1 MRAWWRPTD
10 PKPSTLPR
18 NRTGEAYKR
27 HRSVQCTGATPE
39 AIVEAIRLLGY
50 DRLLVDLYFQQP
62 EVHLLAALLARLDH
76 HSVIDV
82 GAERGAFVESL
93 LRAGSTEVH
102 AIEPEPANVDVLRRQ
117 FQGDP
122 RVSVHEYAITDV
134 DGPVDLHKSVRPSGE
149 PLPYGHTLLE
159 RPDADEIAWRETVS
173 VTGRSLA
180 SLVAAGEI
188 PARAGILKVDTEG
201 SDLAVI
207 SGMGELV
214 CDVVMIE
221 HWSDLPHSLGR
232 CPWTIGD
239 VKNVLLPG
247 GFSQFAFLEHRG
259 DFAVMKWNDGT
270 VATGLMGNLVFVHD
284 RVLAALMPVLFECAL
299 AIGEASVEVGERY
312 AAAAYARLEVIE
324 QLERQRPPQTDDEPP
339 AAPNAPKPR
348 WSPRARLRFWTRPR
362 IGTLHHYDPRPLTV
376 PAKYVVTRPPDPA
389 PTISIVIPSYQQGR
403 YLARTLYS
411 VLNQKYPALEFVIQD
426 GGSSD
431 ETLDVI
437 NRFDP
442 ALSLWRSEPDDGQ
455 GDAINRGFRE
465 TTGEIMAWLN
475 ADDLLLPG
483 SLAFVASYFAAHPEV
498 DVVYGNRIMID
509 EHDGQIGTWVLPA
522 HEDRVLGL
530 ADYVPQET
538 LFWRRRIWEAAG
550 GYVDPRFAY
559 ALDWDLLIRLRSAGA
574 KMVRL
579 PRFLG
584 AFRVHAAQK
593 TTADSSTGTIE
604 CDLIRRRLHGRSM
617 TGREIFQEMKIYL
630 VKHMLA
636 DMRQRVSGRLSI
648 RRVAV
653 QTAPTDDDLRRSITY
668 DRALRLASHAEPLAA
683 EETSVQDVSLIVAK
697 EQEELDDIYQRTIE
711 RPGG

>member
-1 MRAWWRPTD
+1 
-10 PKPSTLPR
+10 
-18 NRTGEAYKR
+18 
-27 HRSVQCTGATPE
+27 
-39 AIVEAIRLLGY
+39 LLGY
-50 DRLLVDLYFQQP
+50 DRPRMDLYFQQP
-62 EVHLLAALLARLDH
+62 EVRLLAALMSRLDDR
-76 HSVIDV
+76 SVIDV

-93 LRAGSTEVH
+93 LRGGSTEIH
-102 AIEPEPANVDVLRRQ
+102 AIEPEPHNVDVLRRH
-117 FQGDP
+117 FKDES
-122 RVSVHEYAITDV
+122 RVFVHEYAITST
-134 DGPVDLHKSVRPSGE
+134 DGAVNLHKSVRPSGE
-149 PLPYGHTLLE
+149 ALPYGHTLLE
-159 RPDADEIAWRETVS
+159 RPDADEIAWRETIS

-180 SLVAAGEI
+180 SLMATSEI
-188 PARAGILKVDTEG
+188 PPRVGILKVDTEG

-232 CPWTIGD
+232 CPWTIED
-239 VKNVLLPG
+239 VTSILLPR

-259 DFAVMKWNDGT
+259 DFAVLKWNDAT
-270 VATGLMGNLVFVHD
+270 VGTGLMGNVVFLHD

-299 AIGEASVEVGERY
+299 SIAEASVEVGERY
-312 AAAAYARLEVIE
+312 AAAAHARLDVIE
-324 QLERQRPPQTDDEPP
+324 QLERERPQQTDSET
-339 AAPNAPKPR
+339 PKSR

-362 IGTLHHYDPRPLTV
+362 IGTLHHYDPRRLTV
-376 PAKYVVTRPPDPA
+376 PAKYVVTRLPTPA

-411 VLNQKYPALEFVIQD
+411 VVSQKYPALEFVIQD

-431 ETLDVI
+431 ETVDVI
-437 NRFDP
+437 RRFEP

-498 DVVYGNRIMID
+498 DVIYGNRIMID
-509 EHDGQIGTWVLPA
+509 EHDGQIGTWVLPS
-522 HEDRVLGL
+522 HDDRVLAL

-550 GYVDPRFAY
+550 GYVDPRFSY
-559 ALDWDLLIRLRSAGA
+559 ALDWDLLIRLHSAGA

-617 TGREIFQEMKIYL
+617 SGREIFQEMKVYL
-630 VKHMLA
+630 VKHMLV
-636 DMRQRVSGRLSI
+636 DMRQRFIDRLHI

-653 QTAPTDDDLRRSITY
+653 HTVPTDEDLRRSITF
-668 DRALRLASHAEPLAA
+668 DRALRLTSHAELLAA
-683 EETSVQDVSLIVAK
+683 EATSVEGVSSP
-697 EQEELDDIYQRTIE
+697 R
-711 RPGG
+711 